1 MLPLEINRALPDAV
15 ITVSGTAIIEAM
27 AACFT
32 YPKTVVE
39 PGGACR
45 ACSLHTGRFMT
56 PSRPA
61 LGADRRDRLTGGRP
75 RRRSAPAR
83 FRRSREQPFRQ
94 SDRLDPFQLDDP
106 GQQRVFLR

>member
-39 PGGACR
+39 PSGACR
-45 ACSLHTGRFMT
+45 TCSLH
-56 PSRPA
+56 A
-61 LGADRRDRLTGGRP
+61 GAARRDRLTGGRP

-94 SDRLDPFQLDDP
+94 SDRLDPFQLDDL